1 MTGVRILVVDD
12 HEVVRLG
19 LVTLLGRQPGYAVVG
34 EAAGAVEAVEKAR
47 VYKPDIVVM
56 DVRMPDGSGIEA
68 CRQIRA
74 ELPGT
79 RVIMLTSYADDEA
92 VITAVMAGASGYV
105 LKQVGSGD
113 LLRAIETVRTGGTL
127 LDPQLTLK
135 VLDRMR
141 AEANRAPEPLTEQE
155 RNILTLIGEGKTN
168 KDIAH
173 QLYLSEGTVRNY
185 VSSILAMKPANVML
199 TKGGAKLLDFG
210 LAKLT
215 GHGEQHSK

>member
-1 MTGVRILVVDD
+1 MTSVRIMVVDD

-19 LVTLLGRQPGYAVVG
+19 LVTLLGRQSGYQVVA
-34 EAAGAVEAVEKAR
+34 EAAGAGEAVEKAR
-47 VYKPDIVVM
+47 VHKPDIIVM

-74 ELPGT
+74 DLPAT
-79 RVIMLTSYADDEA
+79 KVIMLTSYADDEA

-113 LLRAIETVRTGGTL
+113 LLRAIETVRAGGTL

-135 VLDRMR
+135 VLERMR
-141 AEANRAPEPLTEQE
+141 AEASRAPEPLTEQE

-185 VSSILAMKPANVML
+185 VSSV
-199 TKGGAKLLDFG
+199 
-210 LAKLT
+210 LAKL
-215 GHGEQHSK
+215 GFSNRSQAAAYAARRKLMGIE

>member
-1 MTGVRILVVDD
+1 MTTVRILVVDD

-19 LVTLLGRQPGYAVVG
+19 LVTLLGRQAGYQVVG
-34 EAAGAVEAVEKAR
+34 EAAGAGESVEKAR
-47 VYKPDIVVM
+47 ALKPDIVVM

-79 RVIMLTSYADDEA
+79 KVIMLTSYADDEA

-113 LLRAIETVRTGGTL
+113 LLRAIETVRGGGTL
-127 LDPQLTLK
+127 LDPALTLR
-135 VLDRMR
+135 VLERMR
-141 AEANRAPEPLTEQE
+141 AEAARAPEPLTEQE

-185 VSSILAMKPANVML
+185 VSSILA
-199 TKGGAKLLDFG
+199 KLGFTNRSQ
-210 LAKLT
+210 AAAYAARRKLM
-215 GHGEQHSK
+215 GIE

>member
-1 MTGVRILVVDD
+1 MTAVRIMVVDD

-19 LVTLLGRQPGYAVVG
+19 LVSLLSRQPGYAVAG
-34 EAAGAVEAVEKAR
+34 EAGGAREAVEKAR
-47 VYKPDIVVM
+47 ALAPDIIIM

-113 LLRAIETVRTGGTL
+113 LLRSIETVRAGGTL
-127 LDPQLTLK
+127 LDPALTMR
-135 VLDRMR
+135 VLERMR
-141 AEANRAPEPLTEQE
+141 TAAQRGPEPLTEQE
-155 RNILTLIGEGKTN
+155 RSILGLIGEGRTN
-168 KDIAH
+168 REIA
-173 QLYLSEGTVRNY
+173 QALFLSEGTVRNY
-185 VSSILAMKPANVML
+185 VSSILMKLGFTNRAQAAAYAA
-199 TKGGAKLLDFG
+199 KQKLLG
-210 LAKLT
+210 L
-215 GHGEQHSK
+215 E

>member
-74 ELPGT
+74 ELPGI

-185 VSSILAMKPANVML
+185 VSSILA
-199 TKGGAKLLDFG
+199 KLGFTNRSQ
-210 LAKLT
+210 AAAYAARRKLM
-215 GHGEQHSK
+215 GIE

>member
-1 MTGVRILVVDD
+1 MPSIRMMVVDD

-19 LVTLLGRQPGYAVVG
+19 LVTLLGRQAGYQVVG
-34 EAAGAVEAVEKAR
+34 EASGAAEAVEKAR
-47 VYKPDIVVM
+47 VHKPDIIVM

-74 ELPGT
+74 EMPAT
-79 RVIMLTSYADDEA
+79 KVIMLTSYADDEA

-135 VLDRMR
+135 VLERMR
-141 AEANRAPEPLTEQE
+141 AEVARAPEPLTEQE

-185 VSSILAMKPANVML
+185 VSSV
-199 TKGGAKLLDFG
+199 
-210 LAKLT
+210 LAKLGFT
-215 GHGEQHSK
+215 NRSQAAAYAARRKLMGIE

>member
-1 MTGVRILVVDD
+1 MTSVRILVVDD

-19 LVTLLGRQPGYAVVG
+19 LVTLLSRQAGYQVVG
-34 EAAGAVEAVEKAR
+34 EASGAVEAVEKAR
-47 VYKPDIVVM
+47 AHRPDIIVM

-74 ELPGT
+74 EHPAT

-113 LLRAIETVRTGGTL
+113 LLRAIETVRTGGAL
-127 LDPQLTLK
+127 LDPTLTLK
-135 VLDRMR
+135 VLERMR
-141 AEANRAPEPLTEQE
+141 SEAARAPEPLTEQE

-185 VSSILAMKPANVML
+185 VSSV
-199 TKGGAKLLDFG
+199 
-210 LAKLT
+210 LAKLGFT
-215 GHGEQHSK
+215 NRSQAAAYAARRKLMGIE

>member
-1 MTGVRILVVDD
+1 MTAVRIMVVDD

-19 LVTLLGRQPGYAVVG
+19 LVSLLSRQPGYAVAG
-34 EAAGAVEAVEKAR
+34 EAGGAREAVEKAR
-47 VYKPDIVVM
+47 ALAPDIIIM

-113 LLRAIETVRTGGTL
+113 LLRSIETVRAGGTL
-127 LDPQLTLK
+127 LDPALTMR
-135 VLDRMR
+135 VLERMR
-141 AEANRAPEPLTEQE
+141 TAAQRGPEPLTEQE
-155 RNILTLIGEGKTN
+155 RNILGLIGEGRTN
-168 KDIAH
+168 REIA
-173 QLYLSEGTVRNY
+173 QALFLSEGTVRNY
-185 VSSILAMKPANVML
+185 VSSILVKLGFTNRAQAAAYAAKQ
-199 TKGGAKLLDFG
+199 KLLG
-210 LAKLT
+210 L
-215 GHGEQHSK
+215 E

>member
-1 MTGVRILVVDD
+1 MPAIRMMVVDD

-19 LVTLLGRQPGYAVVG
+19 LVTLLGRQAGYEVVG
-34 EAAGAVEAVEKAR
+34 EASGAVEAVEKAR
-47 VYKPDIVVM
+47 VHKPDIIVM

-74 ELPGT
+74 DLPAT
-79 RVIMLTSYADDEA
+79 KVIMLTSYADDEA

-135 VLDRMR
+135 VLERMR
-141 AEANRAPEPLTEQE
+141 AEAARAPEPLTEQE

-185 VSSILAMKPANVML
+185 VSSVL
-199 TKGGAKLLDFG
+199 GKLGFTNRTQ
-210 LAKLT
+210 AAAYAARRKLM
-215 GHGEQHSK
+215 GIE

>member
-1 MTGVRILVVDD
+1 MTAVRIMVVDD

-19 LVTLLGRQPGYAVVG
+19 LVSLLSRQPGYAVAG
-34 EAAGAVEAVEKAR
+34 EAGGAREAVEKAR
-47 VYKPDIVVM
+47 ALAPDIIIM

-113 LLRAIETVRTGGTL
+113 LLRSIETVRAGGTL
-127 LDPQLTLK
+127 LDPALTMK
-135 VLDRMR
+135 VLERMR
-141 AEANRAPEPLTEQE
+141 TAAQRGPEPLTEQE
-155 RNILTLIGEGKTN
+155 RSILGLIGEGRTN
-168 KDIAH
+168 REIA
-173 QLYLSEGTVRNY
+173 QALFLSEGTVRNY
-185 VSSILAMKPANVML
+185 VSSILMKLGFTNRAQAAAYAA
-199 TKGGAKLLDFG
+199 KQKLLG
-210 LAKLT
+210 L
-215 GHGEQHSK
+215 E

>member
-1 MTGVRILVVDD
+1 MTTVRIMVVDD

-19 LVTLLGRQPGYAVVG
+19 LVTLLARQAGYQVVG
-34 EAAGAVEAVEKAR
+34 EAAGAAEAVEKAQ
-47 VYKPDIVVM
+47 VHKPDIVVM

-74 ELPGT
+74 ELPAT
-79 RVIMLTSYADDEA
+79 KVIMLTSYADDEA

-113 LLRAIETVRTGGTL
+113 LLRAIETVRGGGTL
-127 LDPQLTLK
+127 LDPTLTLK
-135 VLDRMR
+135 VLERMR
-141 AEANRAPEPLTEQE
+141 AEAARAPEPLTEQE

-173 QLYLSEGTVRNY
+173 QLFLSEGTVRNY
-185 VSSILAMKPANVML
+185 VSSV
-199 TKGGAKLLDFG
+199 
-210 LAKLT
+210 LAKLGFT
-215 GHGEQHSK
+215 NRSQAAAYVARRKLMGIE